1 MRDELFAFCGLGV
14 TGCYGSG
21 YGSWSSM
28 QFLEAGRQTR
38 GQKKLTS
45 VTTSVNRGDFE
56 FQSVTR
62 SVFVTLRSVTLKSK
76 RDVADS
82 RTGFADDF
90 IRSKLV
96 KIGQNGPS
104 APAASTRYGRKK
116 IMVPLGPVGSR
127 WVPLGAERSR

>member
-1 MRDELFAFCGLGV
+1 
-14 TGCYGSG
+14 
-21 YGSWSSM
+21 M

-62 SVFVTLRSVTLKSK
+62 SVFVTLRSVTSVTLKSK

-116 IMVPLGPVGSR
+116 IMVPLGAVGSR

>member
-1 MRDELFAFCGLGV
+1 
-14 TGCYGSG
+14 
-21 YGSWSSM
+21 M

-116 IMVPLGPVGSR
+116 IMVPLGAVGSR
-127 WVPLGAERSR
+127 WVPNGPGRYQFAS

>member
-1 MRDELFAFCGLGV
+1 
-14 TGCYGSG
+14 
-21 YGSWSSM
+21 M

-45 VTTSVNRGDFE
+45 VTTSINRGDFE
-56 FQSVTR
+56 FQSVT
-62 SVFVTLRSVTLKSK
+62 RSVTLKSK

-104 APAASTRYGRKK
+104 APAASTR
-116 IMVPLGPVGSR
+116 
-127 WVPLGAERSR
+127 

>member
-1 MRDELFAFCGLGV
+1 
-14 TGCYGSG
+14 
-21 YGSWSSM
+21 M

-56 FQSVTR
+56 FQSVT
-62 SVFVTLRSVTLKSK
+62 RSVTLKSK

-116 IMVPLGPVGSR
+116 IMVPLGAVGSR